1 MLLVNHKIFIK
12 NIYAFLKGR
21 FGVPVCL
28 FTSKLLS
35 SKWKEGKTT
44 LFGPEWGRPTYTL
57 HRAQRTQGA
66 TYTGLNVCTQG
77 PTYTKKSI
85 LEKVGEGGNMLG
97 QEDVGGGLANNSSTK
112 IMAQKKNNG
121 SQYLCKIMCII
132 LVVIVQ
138 KLHLKES

>member
-44 LFGPEWGRPTYTL
+44 LFRPDEHTTHYTGFNVHRARL
-57 HRAQRTQGA
+57 TQGSMYVHRAQRTQ
-66 TYTGLNVCTQG
+66 
-77 PTYTKKSI
+77 KKAFWRR
-85 LEKVGEGGNMLG
+85 LAKVGTCLG
-97 QEDVGGGLANNSSTK
+97 KRDVGGGLANNSSTK
-112 IMAQKKNNG
+112 IMVP
-121 SQYLCKIMCII
+121 KI
-132 LVVIVQ
+132 
-138 KLHLKES
+138 K